1 MYIKRKLKLTYVTIL
16 ITSFLLLIC
25 LSNLFIALTESNSK
39 YDLSGKLGR
48 GNFAFFTELV
58 TENNK
63 LLQKVNSEVLTNP
76 DNFLDHDYLLQ
87 LENSSNMKYT
97 GIVTLINNKIDYSSN
112 FIRKDLSEDAL
123 TSFNSNSN
131 DQFKKK
137 IIILW
142 KQDFTTSNK
151 DKGSIYYIIDL
162 ENYKKLFKQNVL
174 IVMVLVLIILM
185 ATNGIITYFVSKSI
199 VKPLKELDRGA
210 GEILKGN
217 LNYKLNIDSTDEIG
231 EVAETFEEMR
241 LRLKKSLEIQN
252 QYEENRKELIASIS
266 HDLKTPITSIKGYIE
281 GIKDGVADTP
291 DKMEKYVNTILTK
304 ANYMD
309 SLINDLFLYSKLELN
324 KEPFKFQTVDMN
336 IYIQDCVEEINFD
349 LDQSKVEL
357 IADVPEKPTLIDIDV
372 QKVKRAIM
380 NIVENSIKYKTDG
393 KLIINIIVKS
403 NNDLLTVEIRDNG
416 KGIPKEALPYI
427 FERFYRADTSRETV
441 IGGSGL
447 GLAIAK
453 KIMDEHNG
461 RIAVL
466 SELGKGTSIFLSFK
480 K

>member
-1 MYIKRKLKLTYVTIL
+1 
-16 ITSFLLLIC
+16 
-25 LSNLFIALTESNSK
+25 
-39 YDLSGKLGR
+39 
-48 GNFAFFTELV
+48 
-58 TENNK
+58 
-63 LLQKVNSEVLTNP
+63 
-76 DNFLDHDYLLQ
+76 
-87 LENSSNMKYT
+87 
-97 GIVTLINNKIDYSSN
+97 
-112 FIRKDLSEDAL
+112 
-123 TSFNSNSN
+123 
-131 DQFKKK
+131 
-137 IIILW
+137 
-142 KQDFTTSNK
+142 
-151 DKGSIYYIIDL
+151 
-162 ENYKKLFKQNVL
+162 
-174 IVMVLVLIILM
+174 M

>member
-16 ITSFLLLIC
+16 ITSFLLIIL
-25 LSNLFIALTESNSK
+25 LSNLFMAFIEDNSK
-39 YDLSGKLGR
+39 YSASAKFGK
-48 GNFAFFTELV
+48 GNFAFFIGLV

-63 LLQKVNSEVLTNP
+63 ILQKVSSEVLKNP
-76 DNFLDHDYLLQ
+76 DNFLDHKYLLQ
-87 LENSSNMKYT
+87 LEKSSNIKYT
-97 GIVTLINNKIDYSSN
+97 GIVTIVNNKIDYSSN
-112 FIRKDLSEDAL
+112 IIKGYINEDML
-123 TSFNSNSN
+123 YSFNSNDT
-131 DQFKKK
+131 DQVRNK

-142 KQDFTTSNK
+142 KQDFVTSTK

-162 ENYKKLFKQNVL
+162 ENYKKLFKENVIIVAVL
-174 IVMVLVLIILM
+174 ILIILT

-199 VKPLKELDRGA
+199 VKPIKELDKGA

-217 LNYKLNIDSTDEIG
+217 LDYKLDIDSSDEIG
-231 EVAETFEEMR
+231 EVADTFEEMR
-241 LRLKKSLEIQN
+241 LRLKESLEIQKH
-252 QYEENRKELIASIS
+252 YEENRKELIASIS

-309 SLINDLFLYSKLELN
+309 SLINDLFLYSKLDLN
-324 KEPFKFQTVDMN
+324 KEPFKFQKVDMN
-336 IYIQDCVEEINFD
+336 VYIRDCVEEINFD
-349 LDQSKVEL
+349 LDQNKVNL
-357 IADVPEKPTLIDIDV
+357 KFNVPDTPTLLNIDV

-380 NIVENSIKYKTDG
+380 NIVENSIKYKTDER
-393 KLIINIIVKS
+393 LIIEIILRRYSS
-403 NNDLLTVEIRDNG
+403 NVILEIKDNG
-416 KGIPKEALPYI
+416 RGIPKEALPYI
-427 FERFYRADTSRETV
+427 FERFYRADTSRETT

-461 RIAVL
+461 EISVD
-466 SELGKGTSIFLSFK
+466 SEANVGTSIFLSFK
-480 K
+480 E